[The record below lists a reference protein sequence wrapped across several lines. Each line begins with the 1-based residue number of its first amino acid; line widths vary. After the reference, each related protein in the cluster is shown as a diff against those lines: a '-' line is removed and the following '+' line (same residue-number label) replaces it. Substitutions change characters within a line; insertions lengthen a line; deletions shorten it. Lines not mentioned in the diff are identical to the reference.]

1 MLKNILLDLDGT
13 IIDSKQCIFWVYKRL
28 FAELG
33 IIPPNEK
40 ELEKFIGPPVE
51 EMLRRYVKNDEVR
64 KYCDRFREIYKE
76 VDLVSMNHPYDGIA
90 DVLSSLSK
98 NYKLFV
104 ATTKNEP
111 LAKKILE
118 LFKLDEYFVGIYGSF
133 ASIGRIEKSDV
144 IKDLIKENSLNKSES
159 LLIGDTIFDVEGAE
173 KAEVS
178 VALVKYGYGVESD
191 FVNKKIAFYAQE
203 VTNIIEEVEKYKQKN
218 G

>member
-1 MLKNILLDLDGT
+1 MPIKRKNRKAGERLIIMLKNILLDLDGT

-104 ATTKNEP
+104 ATTKY
-111 LAKKILE
+111 LSSLKR
-118 LFKLDEYFVGIYGSF
+118 YWSF
-133 ASIGRIEKSDV
+133 LS
-144 IKDLIKENSLNKSES
+144 
-159 LLIGDTIFDVEGAE
+159 
-173 KAEVS
+173 
-178 VALVKYGYGVESD
+178 
-191 FVNKKIAFYAQE
+191 
-203 VTNIIEEVEKYKQKN
+203 
-218 G
+218 